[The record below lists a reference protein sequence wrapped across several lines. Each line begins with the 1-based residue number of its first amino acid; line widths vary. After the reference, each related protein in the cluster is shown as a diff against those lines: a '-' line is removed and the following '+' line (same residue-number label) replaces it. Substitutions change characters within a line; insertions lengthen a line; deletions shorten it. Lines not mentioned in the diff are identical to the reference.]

1 MYLYLFEL
9 EDNLHMI
16 SPTENNSYKI
26 MINNSCLLQNE
37 NTKVTIQN
45 FVLVADKLIVHS
57 IHIIRNLNVQ

>member
-16 SPTENNSYKI
+16 SPMKNNSYKI

-45 FVLVADKLIVHS
+45 FVLVADKLIMHS

>member
-16 SPTENNSYKI
+16 SPMKNNSYKI

-45 FVLVADKLIVHS
+45 FVLAS
-57 IHIIRNLNVQ
+57 S